1 MTVIGLGD
9 TNRQFKIIE
18 EDTGIGWAVTFIL
31 LAIAVGFC
39 FIMFLDRHPMVEYKM
54 DKAYQQIRE
63 VCPLLQSRS
72 GELRQRSTISDASF
86 VDLDEVV
93 DFDSPSDYPIRAA
106 SVKRFNHIQ

>member
-1 MTVIGLGD
+1 MTVIGLDD

-31 LAIAVGFC
+31 MAIAVGFC
-39 FIMFLDRHPMVEYKM
+39 FIMFLDRQPMVEYKI
-54 DKAYQQIRE
+54 DKAYKQVRE
-63 VCPLLQSRS
+63 ECALLQSHS
-72 GELRQRSTISDASF
+72 NELRHRSTISDASF

-93 DFDSPSDYPIRAA
+93 DLDSPSDYPIRAA